1 MPVIEKPFFALESP
15 YHLAE
20 FLTECYLAFLNNK
33 HPRFISI
40 KFPIGYFNP
49 LAVLQCFQQTYQ
61 HHFYFEHAGD
71 CFVGCGKAIQIRV
84 ESRDRFT
91 QTRDLITDLSGQ
103 IQSVCAT
110 ATVDTGP
117 SGETLT
123 NAGSRFFCNFSF
135 FAQGQTDASQATILL
150 PRWQVEQQIIAGKSV
165 AWAIVNL
172 ALHPEFIPQVESERV
187 WQELAQVRSAK
198 SVLVNP
204 QCNITDVSA
213 VQHDLSEARF
223 KRSVVQALQSIAN
236 GQLDKIVLA
245 KTLDITAAAPFD
257 LIGSLHNLRDRY
269 PNCYL
274 FSATCG
280 AAETFIG
287 ASPERLVA
295 VQARQ
300 LQTEALAGSAPRG
313 NTHVEDQ
320 GLARQLINSDK
331 EAREHQLVIDFITQ
345 RLTRL
350 NIQAQLAEPRLLRLP
365 NIQHRHTPISAQLP
379 EQGHILDV
387 VGALHPTPAVAGLP
401 REVACQ
407 HILHYEAFDRGLYA
421 APIGWVD
428 TQGNGEFAVGIRS
441 ALLKGNTARL
451 FAGAG
456 IVAGSD
462 PDKELN
468 EVQLKLQ
475 ALLQALV

>member
-1 MPVIEKPFFALESP
+1 MPVIEKPFFVLESS
-15 YHLAE
+15 YCLSE
-20 FLTECYLAFLNNK
+20 FLTECYRAFLNNK

-40 KFPIGYFNP
+40 QFPISRFNP
-49 LAVLQCFQQTYQ
+49 LAVLQCFQQDDQ
-61 HHFYFEHAGD
+61 HHFYFEHQGD
-71 CFVGCGKAIQIRV
+71 CFVGLGKAIQLQV

-91 QTRDLITDLSGQ
+91 QTRDLIADLSDQ
-103 IQSVCAT
+103 IQAVRTT
-110 ATVDTGP
+110 AQVDA
-117 SGETLT
+117 LT
-123 NAGSRFFCNFSF
+123 NGGSRFFCNFSF
-135 FAQGQTDASQATILL
+135 FGQGKTDTSQATILL
-150 PRWQVEQQIIAGKSV
+150 PRWQIEQRSVAGQSA
-165 AWAIVNL
+165 AWAIVNI
-172 ALHPEFIPQVESERV
+172 ALHPEFIPVVESERI
-187 WQELAQVRSAK
+187 WQELAQVKSAS
-198 SVLVNP
+198 SVQVKP
-204 QCNITDVSA
+204 QVTHPKVSQTQA
-213 VQHDLSEARF
+213 CDLSQDRF

-245 KTLDITAAAPFD
+245 KTLDITAAEPFD
-257 LIGSLHNLRDRY
+257 LIGSLQNLRDCY

-280 AAETFIG
+280 KGETFLG

-295 VQARQ
+295 VQENR
-300 LQTEALAGSAPRG
+300 LRTEALAGSTPRG
-313 NTHVEDQ
+313 KTPAEDYQ
-320 GLARQLINSDK
+320 FAQQLINSDK

-345 RLTRL
+345 RLARL
-350 NIQAQLAEPRLLRLP
+350 NIQAQLAEPRILRLP
-365 NIQHRHTPISAQLP
+365 NIQHRHTPLTAP
-379 EQGHILDV
+379 MPAQGHILDV

-407 HILHYEAFDRGLYA
+407 YIPYYEKFDRGLYA

-462 PDKELN
+462 PEKELN

-475 ALLQALV
+475 ALLKALV